1 MMPVSVDRYLA
12 PNLMKKTKQS
22 NFITVREAQ
31 DNEVK
36 ILQNRFCK
44 FQAPTGK
51 KRVSNI
57 RHFGVW
63 YHWVFYETERYFLE
77 LAKQAKIKTTS
88 CFTVQNNQ
96 LSK

>member
-36 ILQNRFCK
+36 ILQNRFCES
-44 FQAPTGK
+44 QAPTEK
-51 KRVSNI
+51 KNVYLISDI
-57 RHFGVW
+57 LVCGI
-63 YHWVFYETERYFLE
+63 TEYFMKLSG
-77 LAKQAKIKTTS
+77 IFWS
-88 CFTVQNNQ
+88 S
-96 LSK
+96 LSKQK

>member
-44 FQAPTGK
+44 SQAPTGK
-51 KRVSNI
+51 KCVSNI
-57 RHFGVW
+57 
-63 YHWVFYETERYFLE
+63 
-77 LAKQAKIKTTS
+77 
-88 CFTVQNNQ
+88 
-96 LSK
+96 

>member
-44 FQAPTGK
+44 SQAPTGK
-51 KRVSNI
+51 KCVSNI
-57 RHFGVW
+57 
-63 YHWVFYETERYFLE
+63 WVFYETERYFLE
-77 LAKQAKIKTTS
+77 FAKQAKIKTTS